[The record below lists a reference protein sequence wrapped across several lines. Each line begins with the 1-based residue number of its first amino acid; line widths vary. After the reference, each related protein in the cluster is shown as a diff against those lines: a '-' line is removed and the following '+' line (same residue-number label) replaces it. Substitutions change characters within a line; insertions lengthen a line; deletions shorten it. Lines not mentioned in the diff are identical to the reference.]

1 MPNPISH
8 DNIDQALSLLAGR
21 LDLAQTDPVRLV
33 ICGGS
38 ALIAMSLRQRT
49 TRDVDVVALLSLAQE
64 PISPDPLPDFLLRA
78 ADQVARDLG
87 LFEGWL
93 NNGPSRGE
101 GGLFQMGL
109 PEGFVGRLT
118 EKKYGPRLAVY
129 FIGRLDQIH
138 FKLYAA
144 ADQRDGTHLNDL
156 NVSALSSIVAIGHQA
171 IHFVS
176 STPSYHAVRRVF
188 PSTVGSQPRRS
199 APFRSRSRLRLTRS
213 LRSFPFLALGP
224 GVSVRGCAH
233 RPLAQRGLSCP
244 RLQSLLRPDAP
255 V

>member
-1 MPNPISH
+1 MLCIVRDRRTINSFMPNPISH

-38 ALIAMSLRQRT
+38 ALIAMSLRRRT
-49 TRDVDVVALLSLAQE
+49 TRDMDVVALLSAAQE

-156 NVSALSSIVAIGHQA
+156 KALHPTAAELEAASRWAMTHDVSEGFKMVLKELLTQLGHESVAERI
-171 IHFVS
+171 
-176 STPSYHAVRRVF
+176 
-188 PSTVGSQPRRS
+188 
-199 APFRSRSRLRLTRS
+199 
-213 LRSFPFLALGP
+213 
-224 GVSVRGCAH
+224 
-233 RPLAQRGLSCP
+233 
-244 RLQSLLRPDAP
+244 
-255 V
+255 

>member
-1 MPNPISH
+1 MLCIVRDRRTINSFMPNPISH
-8 DNIDQALSLLAGR
+8 ENIDQALSLLAGR

-38 ALIAMSLRQRT
+38 ALIAMSLRRRT
-49 TRDVDVVALLSLAQE
+49 TRDMDVVALLSAAQE

-101 GGLFQMGL
+101 GGIFQMGL

-118 EKKYGPRLAVY
+118 EKEYGPRLAIY

-156 NVSALSSIVAIGHQA
+156 KALHPTAGELKAAARWAMTHDVSEGFKMVLKELLTQLGHESVAERI
-171 IHFVS
+171 
-176 STPSYHAVRRVF
+176 
-188 PSTVGSQPRRS
+188 
-199 APFRSRSRLRLTRS
+199 
-213 LRSFPFLALGP
+213 
-224 GVSVRGCAH
+224 
-233 RPLAQRGLSCP
+233 
-244 RLQSLLRPDAP
+244 
-255 V
+255 

>member
-1 MPNPISH
+1 MLCIVRDRRTINSFMPIPISH
-8 DNIDQALSLLAGR
+8 HNIDQTLSLLAGR

-38 ALIAMSLRQRT
+38 ALIAMSLRRRT
-49 TRDVDVVALLSLAQE
+49 TRDMDVVALLSAAQE

-156 NVSALSSIVAIGHQA
+156 KALHPTAAELEAAARWAMTHDVSEGFKMVLKELLTQLGHESVAERI
-171 IHFVS
+171 
-176 STPSYHAVRRVF
+176 
-188 PSTVGSQPRRS
+188 
-199 APFRSRSRLRLTRS
+199 
-213 LRSFPFLALGP
+213 
-224 GVSVRGCAH
+224 
-233 RPLAQRGLSCP
+233 
-244 RLQSLLRPDAP
+244 
-255 V
+255 

>member
-1 MPNPISH
+1 MSNPISH
-8 DNIDQALSLLAGR
+8 DNIDQALSLLAGK
-21 LDLAQTDPVRLV
+21 LDLARTDPVRLV

-38 ALIAMSLRQRT
+38 ALIAMSLRRRT
-49 TRDVDVVALLSLAQE
+49 TRDMDVVALLSAAQE

-101 GGLFQMGL
+101 GGIFQMGL

-118 EKKYGPRLAVY
+118 EKEYGPRLAIY

-156 NVSALSSIVAIGHQA
+156 KALHPTAAELEAAARWAMTHDVSEGFKMVLKELLTQLGHESVAERI
-171 IHFVS
+171 
-176 STPSYHAVRRVF
+176 
-188 PSTVGSQPRRS
+188 
-199 APFRSRSRLRLTRS
+199 
-213 LRSFPFLALGP
+213 
-224 GVSVRGCAH
+224 
-233 RPLAQRGLSCP
+233 
-244 RLQSLLRPDAP
+244 
-255 V
+255 

>member
-1 MPNPISH
+1 MSNPISH

-38 ALIAMSLRQRT
+38 ALIAMSLRRRT
-49 TRDVDVVALLSLAQE
+49 TRDMDVVALLSAAQE

-78 ADQVARDLG
+78 ADQVSRDLG

-118 EKKYGPRLAVY
+118 EKEYGPRLAIY

-156 NVSALSSIVAIGHQA
+156 KALHPTAAELEAAARWAMTHDVSEGFKMVLKELLTQLGHESVAERI
-171 IHFVS
+171 
-176 STPSYHAVRRVF
+176 
-188 PSTVGSQPRRS
+188 
-199 APFRSRSRLRLTRS
+199 
-213 LRSFPFLALGP
+213 
-224 GVSVRGCAH
+224 
-233 RPLAQRGLSCP
+233 
-244 RLQSLLRPDAP
+244 
-255 V
+255 

>member
-1 MPNPISH
+1 MSNPLSH

-38 ALIAMSLRQRT
+38 ALIAMSLRRRT
-49 TRDVDVVALLSLAQE
+49 TRDMDVVALLSAAQE

-156 NVSALSSIVAIGHQA
+156 KALHPTAEELEAAARWAMTHDVSEGFKMVLKELLTQLGHESVAERI
-171 IHFVS
+171 
-176 STPSYHAVRRVF
+176 
-188 PSTVGSQPRRS
+188 
-199 APFRSRSRLRLTRS
+199 
-213 LRSFPFLALGP
+213 
-224 GVSVRGCAH
+224 
-233 RPLAQRGLSCP
+233 
-244 RLQSLLRPDAP
+244 
-255 V
+255 

>member
-1 MPNPISH
+1 MLCIVRDRRTINSFMSNPLSH

-38 ALIAMSLRQRT
+38 ALIAMSLRRRT
-49 TRDVDVVALLSLAQE
+49 TRDMDVVALLSAAQE

-118 EKKYGPRLAVY
+118 EKEYGPRLAIY

-156 NVSALSSIVAIGHQA
+156 KALHPTAEELEAAARWAMTHDVSEGFKMVLKELLTQLGHESVAERI
-171 IHFVS
+171 
-176 STPSYHAVRRVF
+176 
-188 PSTVGSQPRRS
+188 
-199 APFRSRSRLRLTRS
+199 
-213 LRSFPFLALGP
+213 
-224 GVSVRGCAH
+224 
-233 RPLAQRGLSCP
+233 
-244 RLQSLLRPDAP
+244 
-255 V
+255 

>member
-1 MPNPISH
+1 MSNPISH

-38 ALIAMSLRQRT
+38 ALIAMSLRRRT
-49 TRDVDVVALLSLAQE
+49 TRDMDVVALLSAAQE

-156 NVSALSSIVAIGHQA
+156 KALHPTAAELEAAARWAMTHDVSEGFKMVLKELLSQLGHESVAERI
-171 IHFVS
+171 
-176 STPSYHAVRRVF
+176 
-188 PSTVGSQPRRS
+188 
-199 APFRSRSRLRLTRS
+199 
-213 LRSFPFLALGP
+213 
-224 GVSVRGCAH
+224 
-233 RPLAQRGLSCP
+233 
-244 RLQSLLRPDAP
+244 
-255 V
+255 

>member
-1 MPNPISH
+1 MLCIVRDRRTIHSFMSNPISH

-38 ALIAMSLRQRT
+38 ALIAMSLRRRT
-49 TRDVDVVALLSLAQE
+49 TRDMDVVALLSAAQE

-156 NVSALSSIVAIGHQA
+156 KALHPTAAELEAAARWAMTHDVSEGFKMVLKELLTQLGHESVAERI
-171 IHFVS
+171 
-176 STPSYHAVRRVF
+176 
-188 PSTVGSQPRRS
+188 
-199 APFRSRSRLRLTRS
+199 
-213 LRSFPFLALGP
+213 
-224 GVSVRGCAH
+224 
-233 RPLAQRGLSCP
+233 
-244 RLQSLLRPDAP
+244 
-255 V
+255 

>member
-1 MPNPISH
+1 MLCIVRNIRTINRFMPNPISH
-8 DNIDQALSLLAGR
+8 ENIDQALSLLAGR

-38 ALIAMSLRQRT
+38 ALIAMSLRRRT
-49 TRDVDVVALLSLAQE
+49 TRDMDVVALLSAAQE

-118 EKKYGPRLAVY
+118 EKEYGPRLAIY

-156 NVSALSSIVAIGHQA
+156 KALHPTAAELEAASRWAMTHDVSEGFKMVLKELLTQLGHESVAERI
-171 IHFVS
+171 
-176 STPSYHAVRRVF
+176 
-188 PSTVGSQPRRS
+188 
-199 APFRSRSRLRLTRS
+199 
-213 LRSFPFLALGP
+213 
-224 GVSVRGCAH
+224 
-233 RPLAQRGLSCP
+233 
-244 RLQSLLRPDAP
+244 
-255 V
+255 

>member
-1 MPNPISH
+1 MLCIVRDRRTINSFMPNPISH

-38 ALIAMSLRQRT
+38 ALIAMGLRRRT
-49 TRDVDVVALLSLAQE
+49 TRDMDVVALLSAARE
-64 PISPDPLPDFLLRA
+64 PTSPDPLPDSLLRA

-118 EKKYGPRLAVY
+118 EKEYGPRLAIY

-156 NVSALSSIVAIGHQA
+156 KALHPTAAELEAAARWAMTHDVSEGFKMVLKELLTQLGHESVAERI
-171 IHFVS
+171 
-176 STPSYHAVRRVF
+176 
-188 PSTVGSQPRRS
+188 
-199 APFRSRSRLRLTRS
+199 
-213 LRSFPFLALGP
+213 
-224 GVSVRGCAH
+224 
-233 RPLAQRGLSCP
+233 
-244 RLQSLLRPDAP
+244 
-255 V
+255 

>member
-1 MPNPISH
+1 MPNPISP

-38 ALIAMSLRQRT
+38 ALIAMSLRRRT
-49 TRDVDVVALLSLAQE
+49 TRDMDVVALLSAAQE

-144 ADQRDGTHLNDL
+144 VDQRDGTHLNDL
-156 NVSALSSIVAIGHQA
+156 KALHPTAAELEAASHWAMTHDVSEGFKMVLKELLTQLGHESVAERI
-171 IHFVS
+171 
-176 STPSYHAVRRVF
+176 
-188 PSTVGSQPRRS
+188 
-199 APFRSRSRLRLTRS
+199 
-213 LRSFPFLALGP
+213 
-224 GVSVRGCAH
+224 
-233 RPLAQRGLSCP
+233 
-244 RLQSLLRPDAP
+244 
-255 V
+255 

>member
-156 NVSALSSIVAIGHQA
+156 KALHPTAEELEAAARWAMTHDVSEGFKMVLKELLTQLGHESVAERI
-171 IHFVS
+171 
-176 STPSYHAVRRVF
+176 
-188 PSTVGSQPRRS
+188 
-199 APFRSRSRLRLTRS
+199 
-213 LRSFPFLALGP
+213 
-224 GVSVRGCAH
+224 
-233 RPLAQRGLSCP
+233 
-244 RLQSLLRPDAP
+244 
-255 V
+255 

>member
-8 DNIDQALSLLAGR
+8 DNVDQALSLLAGR

-38 ALIAMSLRQRT
+38 ALIAMSLRRRT
-49 TRDVDVVALLSLAQE
+49 TRDMDVVALLSAAQE

-144 ADQRDGTHLNDL
+144 VDQRDGTHLNDL
-156 NVSALSSIVAIGHQA
+156 KALHPTAAELEAAARWAMTHDVSEGFKMVLKELLTQLGHESVAERI
-171 IHFVS
+171 
-176 STPSYHAVRRVF
+176 
-188 PSTVGSQPRRS
+188 
-199 APFRSRSRLRLTRS
+199 
-213 LRSFPFLALGP
+213 
-224 GVSVRGCAH
+224 
-233 RPLAQRGLSCP
+233 
-244 RLQSLLRPDAP
+244 
-255 V
+255 

>member
-1 MPNPISH
+1 MSNPISD

-38 ALIAMSLRQRT
+38 ALIAMSLRRRT
-49 TRDVDVVALLSLAQE
+49 TRDMDVVALLSAAQE

-156 NVSALSSIVAIGHQA
+156 KALHPTAAELEAAARWAMTHDVSEGFKMVLKELLTQLGHESVAE
-171 IHFVS
+171 
-176 STPSYHAVRRVF
+176 RV
-188 PSTVGSQPRRS
+188 
-199 APFRSRSRLRLTRS
+199 
-213 LRSFPFLALGP
+213 
-224 GVSVRGCAH
+224 
-233 RPLAQRGLSCP
+233 
-244 RLQSLLRPDAP
+244 
-255 V
+255 

>member
-1 MPNPISH
+1 MLCIVRDRRTINSFMPNPISH

-156 NVSALSSIVAIGHQA
+156 KALHPTAAELEAVARWAMTHDGSEGFKMVLKELLTQLGHE
-171 IHFVS
+171 
-176 STPSYHAVRRVF
+176 
-188 PSTVGSQPRRS
+188 
-199 APFRSRSRLRLTRS
+199 
-213 LRSFPFLALGP
+213 
-224 GVSVRGCAH
+224 SVAERI
-233 RPLAQRGLSCP
+233 
-244 RLQSLLRPDAP
+244 
-255 V
+255 

>member
-1 MPNPISH
+1 MLCIVRDRRTINSFMPNPISP

-33 ICGGS
+33 VCGGS
-38 ALIAMSLRQRT
+38 ALIAMSLRRRT
-49 TRDVDVVALLSLAQE
+49 TRDMDVVALLSAAQE

-156 NVSALSSIVAIGHQA
+156 KALHPTAEELEAAARWAMTHDVSEGFKMVLKELLTQLGHESVAE
-171 IHFVS
+171 
-176 STPSYHAVRRVF
+176 RV
-188 PSTVGSQPRRS
+188 
-199 APFRSRSRLRLTRS
+199 
-213 LRSFPFLALGP
+213 
-224 GVSVRGCAH
+224 
-233 RPLAQRGLSCP
+233 
-244 RLQSLLRPDAP
+244 
-255 V
+255 

>member
-1 MPNPISH
+1 MLCIVRDRRTINGFMPNPISH

-38 ALIAMSLRQRT
+38 ALIAMNLRRRT
-49 TRDVDVVALLSLAQE
+49 TRDMDVVALLSAAQD

-118 EKKYGPRLAVY
+118 EKEYGPRLAIY

-156 NVSALSSIVAIGHQA
+156 KALHPTAEDLEAAARWAMTHDVSEGVMMVLKELLPQLGHESIAERI
-171 IHFVS
+171 
-176 STPSYHAVRRVF
+176 
-188 PSTVGSQPRRS
+188 
-199 APFRSRSRLRLTRS
+199 
-213 LRSFPFLALGP
+213 
-224 GVSVRGCAH
+224 
-233 RPLAQRGLSCP
+233 
-244 RLQSLLRPDAP
+244 
-255 V
+255 